1 MKVGSEI
8 RMKETKFMKLNLC
21 RYHCKLCNWGV
32 PVFVPGLQGHKQ
44 YKPIQTVLQHASA
57 LGILRNLKFIYKFYG
72 NLQVTIIVASEGLI
86 VRPAAV

>member
-8 RMKETKFMKLNLC
+8 RMKEAKFMKLNLC

-57 LGILRNLKFIYKFYG
+57 LGILNYFNTTNTTNLLRMCNVIMTMS
-72 NLQVTIIVASEGLI
+72 L
-86 VRPAAV
+86 